1 MGTWGLPF
9 PVSRPRNL
17 TVDNIRPDL
26 AGLVCILLPL
36 CTEFNRS
43 INMTES
49 KFVEILDNSFVP
61 RSQANANL
69 DDVLAE
75 TRARSSSATATPTS
89 PGPRIGRLGA
99 KNLNCGGSSAQKAM
113 KKLQLVRQ
121 SVQMTLSAISVPSL
135 HTYTHLK

>member
-1 MGTWGLPF
+1 MGTLLLPF
-9 PVSRPRNL
+9 PISRPRNL

-26 AGLVCILLPL
+26 AGLVHIQFSL

-43 INMTES
+43 IKMTES

-75 TRARSSSATATPTS
+75 TRARSSSASSASSDSLASRNSSSSERGQRPTS
-89 PGPRIGRLGA
+89 
-99 KNLNCGGSSAQKAM
+99 
-113 KKLQLVRQ
+113 
-121 SVQMTLSAISVPSL
+121 
-135 HTYTHLK
+135 